1 VDEKHVDI
9 TVEKNILTIKGHMD
23 EEKTEGFTPVFSEY
37 GTGDYYRS
45 FSLSDEVDKDKI
57 EAKIK
62 NGVLTLTLPKKAPET
77 KTITVKAS

>member
-1 VDEKHVDI
+1 MDEKHVDI